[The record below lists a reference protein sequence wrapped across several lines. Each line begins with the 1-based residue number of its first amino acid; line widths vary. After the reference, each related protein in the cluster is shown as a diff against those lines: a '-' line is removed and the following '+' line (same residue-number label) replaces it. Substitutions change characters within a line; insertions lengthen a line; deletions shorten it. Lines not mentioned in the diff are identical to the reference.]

1 MSSIALF
8 NNIFIEEKKIRE
20 QLAAAT
26 DFNVIQDSD
35 IINEVSNKY
44 QISKDKV
51 VRAIYGPPSVFN
63 KFTMERERI
72 IAYLKESMA
81 EHLKSSGII
90 YSGHILQLIPPE
102 VTHVLRVGLFDKTSN
117 RIQRAIGEG
126 LTEKN
131 ALKVIK
137 KTDTKAMA
145 WVDYLHKKEVNDPSL
160 YDIIVP
166 MGEHF
171 PESAVQLILENYH
184 KPAVLEQK
192 PSRQAVDD
200 MALGA
205 QVELALIEKGY
216 TTEVKSF
223 CGELTLLVN
232 KSVSNFPKLANTLT
246 GIAESVSGVKSVKVL
261 AGKDYHVSI
270 YRSQEFSLP
279 PKVLL
284 VDDEQEFIQTL
295 SERLNTRNYGSYPV
309 FDGEQA
315 IEFLDNEVPDVMV
328 LDLKMPG
335 MDGVEVLRKTKAINS
350 DIEIII
356 LTGHGSEEDKKIC
369 MDLGAYAYIHKPVDI
384 SKLTEIID
392 AAHGKIAAAK
402 MTHSKHTDIN

>member
-8 NNIFIEEKKIRE
+8 NNIFIDEKKTRE

-26 DFNVIQDSD
+26 GFDVVQDAD
-35 IINEVSNKY
+35 IINEVCEKY
-44 QISKDKV
+44 AIAKDKV
-51 VRAIYGPPSVFN
+51 ERALYGPPSVFN

-72 IAYLKESMA
+72 TAQLKASMA
-81 EHLKSSGII
+81 EHLKTSGII
-90 YSGHILQLIPPE
+90 YSGNISLLVPSG

-131 ALKVIK
+131 AVKVVK
-137 KTDTKAMA
+137 KNDVSAAA
-145 WVDYLHKKEVNDPSL
+145 WVDYLYKREINDSSL
-160 YDIIVP
+160 YDIVVP
-166 MGEHF
+166 MGDNQ
-171 PESAVQLILENYH
+171 PDSAVKLILENYH
-184 KPAVLEQK
+184 KPAVLEQEE
-192 PSRQAVDD
+192 SRQAVAD

-205 QVELALIEKGY
+205 QVELALVEKGY
-216 TTEVKSF
+216 TTEVQNSSGKVI
-223 CGELTLLVN
+223 LLVN

-246 GIAESVSGVKSVKVL
+246 AIAESVDGVQAVEVHT
-261 AGKDYHVSI
+261 GKDYHVSI
-270 YRSQEFSLP
+270 YRSQEFNLP

-284 VDDEQEFIQTL
+284 VDDEQEFVQTL

-315 IEFLDNEVPDVMV
+315 LEFLDNEVPDVMV

-335 MDGVEVLRKTKAINS
+335 MGGVEVLRNAKAKNPGV
-350 DIEIII
+350 EIII

-369 MDLGAYAYIHKPVDI
+369 MELGAYAYIHKPVDI

-392 AAHGKIAAAK
+392 EAHGKVAVAK
-402 MTHSKHTDIN
+402 MYHT